1 MSHHG
6 QEVALTGAT
15 GFIGRHILDAL
26 IQAGW
31 NVKALTRPGSSHRIP
46 DTGRITKIEGDL
58 GDENCLETLIRGV
71 QAVIHC
77 AGVVRG
83 ASQYDFDLVNVEG
96 TTRLFDICN
105 RCPSPPR
112 FLHISSLAAR
122 APHLSYYAA
131 SKQKAETV
139 ITGSGLDISW
149 TILRPTAVYG
159 PGDKELLPLFRAMAK
174 GICPVPYNSKTQR
187 ISLLHVHDLSNAVID
202 ILKKSDTRNKIYELH
217 DGQPRGYT
225 WEEIAETVQKIT
237 GQRII
242 CIKIPNTIV
251 KILGLVN
258 IGASK
263 MVGRAP
269 MLTPGK
275 VRELLY
281 PDWTADNT
289 QITKD
294 TGWIPTVTL
303 ERGIR
308 DLLSGIGL

>member
-1 MSHHG
+1 MSHHR
-6 QEVALTGAT
+6 QMVALTGAT
-15 GFIGRHILDAL
+15 GFIGRHITDAL

-31 NVKALTRPGSSHRIP
+31 NVKVLTRPGSSHRIP
-46 DTGRITKIEGDL
+46 ETDRIIRVKGDL
-58 GDENCLETLIRGV
+58 GDEDCLEALVSGV

-83 ASQYDFDLVNVEG
+83 VCRYDFDLVNVEG
-96 TTRLFDICN
+96 TSRLFDICS
-105 RCPSPPR
+105 RCATPPR

-122 APHLSYYAA
+122 APQLSYYAA
-131 SKQKAETV
+131 SKHKGESV
-139 ITGSGLDISW
+139 ITESEADISW
-149 TILRPTAVYG
+149 TILRPPAVYG
-159 PGDKELLPLFRAMAK
+159 PGDRELLPLFKAMAN
-174 GICPVPYNSKTQR
+174 GICPVPCGKTQR
-187 ISLLHVHDLSNAVID
+187 ISLLHVYDLSNAVVC
-202 ILKKSDTRNKIYELH
+202 ILKKIGTCNKIYELH

-225 WEEIAETVQKIT
+225 WKGVAETVQKIT
-237 GQRII
+237 GRRII
-242 CIKIPNTIV
+242 YIKIPNTIV
-251 KILGLVN
+251 KMLGLVN
-258 IGASK
+258 IGVSK

-275 VRELLY
+275 VRELLH

-308 DLLSGIGL
+308 DLLSGAGL